1 MSVIDLESVVVSG
14 VPSMSDLM
22 ANLKLSPVQNVEP
35 KPTTALQ
42 PSPILTEFQGA
53 THFFSNLIWEG
64 NMAMYNGITFI
75 RNGSG

>member
-1 MSVIDLESVVVSG
+1 MSVIDLKSVVVTG

-42 PSPILTEFQGA
+42 PSPILTEF
-53 THFFSNLIWEG
+53 
-64 NMAMYNGITFI
+64 
-75 RNGSG
+75 